1 MNLKS
6 TAMSIIFIYKSKIY
20 NIIKCILFIII
31 IYTLIKITT
40 ASNIEDPFGFC
51 LRRIKI
57 DYYLVCLD
65 DIYYVNKGKF
75 IKSGAGAFDGTV
87 DKIKI
92 EDSYIYAIVDRCS
105 NGDKDGIYRINLKT
119 DSIEGPFI
127 IDDKSK
133 FISADELFNS
143 LYWIP

>member
-1 MNLKS
+1 MPKAKS
-6 TAMSIIFIYKSKIY
+6 NTAK
-20 NIIKCILFIII
+20 IIKCILLFII
-31 IYTLIKITT
+31 IYTLLKITT
-40 ASNIEDPFGFC
+40 TSNIEDPFGFC
-51 LRRIKI
+51 IRRIKS
-57 DYYLVCLD
+57 DYYLVCFN
-65 DIYYVNKGKF
+65 DIYYINKGKF

-92 EDSYIYAIVDRCS
+92 EDSYIYANVDRCS
-105 NGDKDGIYRINLKT
+105 NRDKDGIYRINLKT
-119 DSIEGPFI
+119 DSMEGPFI